1 MITRTEELSQTD
13 AEPEPKSNSARLT
26 ESVFTTTVV
35 VLATLAPFMTVPVTV
50 IVTAV
55 ILVVPC
61 AAPEPA
67 DCVHASEVAK
77 PSVGST
83 GAALVG
89 GGAPCCTSPLS
100 AALAKK
106 LASFA
111 VPGPS
116 AAGLSADP
124 ARSALLGWYTA
135 PVTVPAVFG
144 NGEFTV
150 RTVMVPLFTADR
162 TGAGRFPHVTVI
174 PVRLDTAGKL
184 ATYSFTA
191 AGELTGVELGLKSP
205 TRAEP
210 RSTTAQL
217 KENQA

>member
-1 MITRTEELSQTD
+1 MEAEVVAVGCSVVAVTYAILEPFRQSTRSTVAGTELGL
-13 AEPEPKSNSARLT
+13 ACT
-26 ESVFTTTVV
+26 ESLLNTFSTSVSGTVAQPGLP
-35 VLATLAPFMTVPVTV
+35 LARERPGMAVALGWTNEILSLGSAPLAW
-50 IVTAV
+50 
-55 ILVVPC
+55 
-61 AAPEPA
+61 
-67 DCVHASEVAK
+67 
-77 PSVGST
+77 
-83 GAALVG
+83 
-89 GGAPCCTSPLS
+89 S

-106 LASFA
+106 RASFA
-111 VPGPS
+111 APGPS

-144 NGEFTV
+144 NGEFTA
-150 RTVMVPLFTADR
+150 RTVLVPLFTADR
-162 TGAGRFPHVTVI
+162 TGAGRFPHVTMI

-217 KENQA
+217 RENQA

>member
-1 MITRTEELSQTD
+1 LNFTLGLVMTPPVLLGTFEILTLTTIGSAVALTDGKTD
-13 AEPEPKSNSARLT
+13 A
-26 ESVFTTTVV
+26 
-35 VLATLAPFMTVPVTV
+35 
-50 IVTAV
+50 ITAN
-55 ILVVPC
+55 
-61 AAPEPA
+61 
-67 DCVHASEVAK
+67 
-77 PSVGST
+77 
-83 GAALVG
+83 
-89 GGAPCCTSPLS
+89 PLS
-100 AALAKK
+100 ATLAKK

-144 NGEFTV
+144 NGEFTA
-150 RTVMVPLFTADR
+150 RTVLVPLFTADR
-162 TGAGRFPHVTVI
+162 TGAGRFPHVTMI

-191 AGELTGVELGLKSP
+191 AGELTGVELGLKSL
-205 TRAEP
+205 TRAES